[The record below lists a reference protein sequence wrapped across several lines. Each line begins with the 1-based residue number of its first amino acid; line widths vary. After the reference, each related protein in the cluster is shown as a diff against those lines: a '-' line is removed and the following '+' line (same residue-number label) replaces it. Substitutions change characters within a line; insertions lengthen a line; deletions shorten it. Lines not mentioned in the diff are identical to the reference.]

1 MAEFKADNFY
11 AGSGLDRAT
20 HLRGDR
26 SWLEQ
31 DVLVFARSFRAL
43 RINAI
48 RSSLLSGVALGKR
61 LATAGGSP
69 DRIKKVWRRRIST
82 GGSSGGRAQA

>member
-1 MAEFKADNFY
+1 M
-11 AGSGLDRAT
+11 
-20 HLRGDR
+20 
-26 SWLEQ
+26 
-31 DVLVFARSFRAL
+31 LVFARSFRAL

-69 DRIKKVWRRRIST
+69 DRIKKVWRRRISA